1 MKLSTHESRDK
12 KFSEGIDLLRSIDI
26 EFARL
31 KLDGTIK
38 ISKKAIMS
46 LPEMD
51 KEVIKKW
58 IGLYWNDRIS
68 FYKETERIELSLKT
82 PK

>member
-12 KFSEGIDLLRSIDI
+12 KFCEGIDLLRSIDM
-26 EFARL
+26 EFTRL

-38 ISKKAIMS
+38 ISKKTIMS

-58 IGLYWNDRIS
+58 IGMYWNDRIS
-68 FYKETERIELSLKT
+68 FHKETERIELSLKK